1 MASKGRGRGRGGAGR
16 AIRSDEPSSGTLSQA
31 VGGRDMG
38 SIVEGTRRMGI
49 SREGSRPGSSQAS
62 ASAHSERPIAESM
75 ASLSL
80 TQVLPRRPGFGTL
93 GPRIPLKTNFT
104 EMRIPNNLCLHQYSV
119 RIERR
124 NELVIDRDKCREAFW
139 RMVSQNRAL
148 FGDNHF
154 GLVYDDAGLL
164 VTRKP
169 LSLNGQQSVEVLL
182 WQPERPNF
190 KPSFPDYKIVIREVG
205 ELRLS
210 FDETNERSR
219 ISMQFLDALVTQRV
233 RCPSEAISND
243 FYSFKESIYL
253 IPRPNAS
260 WTNWSIELGSGM
272 ETWTGLY
279 SAVKVCQRGLMLNS
293 DISTKAFY
301 KVDMPL
307 IDFYLSIVN
316 EFRGGTGGRMNR
328 RNLAMNA
335 SQREQLHKA
344 LQGLVLKFA
353 YTDTHMKFTSV
364 GQPATVQR
372 FIMQRTNE
380 EPREMTVEDYF
391 YNYKGIELE
400 YGNLPTIQCGPS
412 TKNIYIPMELLRLSD
427 RVQRVKKRLTDFQL
441 ARLIKESALDPRKRF
456 ERIEFMINGL
466 NSSEEDAFLQA
477 FDTEIGNR
485 FIRLDGRV
493 LPSPHLELF
502 NGFSIPVKDGVWPLR
517 NRVTEAPIKVIF
529 GVISVNGAINMN
541 EFRDP
546 FNVLMRACELFGMEF
561 ARSYRNPAEEVFKDG
576 WDTDDG
582 DVSSLMPIINAFK
595 KNVAL
600 TDVEDVRPLLIF
612 VVPKEDSRIYAGIK
626 VACDRE
632 AGIASQVIS
641 TKTFRRMAGRPENNA
656 VAHNIFL
663 KINAKLG
670 GVNNRVLQR
679 CLDWQKFTDH
689 EKPTLFI
696 GIDVT
701 HPSSGDTTSPS
712 IAAIVGSED
721 VAATRYSCSLKVQAT
736 NVERVFYMV
745 DAMRERLLSFIRRT
759 SLRPAHII
767 IFRDGVSNSEFVDTM
782 NDELTSLKAAMNRL
796 ASDYAPTI
804 SYVVIQKRHR
814 TRFFVECD
822 EFARGKHNVPP
833 GTVVDEEITSP
844 NMFDFYLCSH
854 LGAIGTS
861 RPAHYTVL
869 YDSWNLSPDD
879 WQQVAYAL
887 CHLYARCARSVSIP
901 APVYYAH
908 LACQRAR
915 FYLKEALSK
924 SSQQTAVSG
933 ELERMVKVHEN
944 APRMYYI

>member
-1 MASKGRGRGRGGAGR
+1 
-16 AIRSDEPSSGTLSQA
+16 
-31 VGGRDMG
+31 
-38 SIVEGTRRMGI
+38 
-49 SREGSRPGSSQAS
+49 
-62 ASAHSERPIAESM
+62 
-75 ASLSL
+75 
-80 TQVLPRRPGFGTL
+80 
-93 GPRIPLKTNFT
+93 
-104 EMRIPNNLCLHQYSV
+104 
-119 RIERR
+119 
-124 NELVIDRDKCREAFW
+124 
-139 RMVSQNRAL
+139 
-148 FGDNHF
+148 
-154 GLVYDDAGLL
+154 
-164 VTRKP
+164 
-169 LSLNGQQSVEVLL
+169 
-182 WQPERPNF
+182 
-190 KPSFPDYKIVIREVG
+190 
-205 ELRLS
+205 
-210 FDETNERSR
+210 
-219 ISMQFLDALVTQRV
+219 
-233 RCPSEAISND
+233 
-243 FYSFKESIYL
+243 
-253 IPRPNAS
+253 
-260 WTNWSIELGSGM
+260 
-272 ETWTGLY
+272 
-279 SAVKVCQRGLMLNS
+279 
-293 DISTKAFY
+293 
-301 KVDMPL
+301 
-307 IDFYLSIVN
+307 
-316 EFRGGTGGRMNR
+316 
-328 RNLAMNA
+328 
-335 SQREQLHKA
+335 
-344 LQGLVLKFA
+344 
-353 YTDTHMKFTSV
+353 MKFTSV

-441 ARLIKESALDPRKRF
+441 ARLIKAYYFLLHFDEESALDPRKRF

-561 ARSYRNPAEEVFKDG
+561 ARSYRNRAEEVFKDG

-924 SSQQTAVSG
+924 SSQQMAVSG

>member
-1 MASKGRGRGRGGAGR
+1 MRIAA
-16 AIRSDEPSSGTLSQA
+16 DH
-31 VGGRDMG
+31 
-38 SIVEGTRRMGI
+38 IVRVSFIT
-49 SREGSRPGSSQAS
+49 
-62 ASAHSERPIAESM
+62 
-75 ASLSL
+75 SLSIYD
-80 TQVLPRRPGFGTL
+80 RRFKSCF
-93 GPRIPLKTNFT
+93 I
-104 EMRIPNNLCLHQYSV
+104 CSV
-119 RIERR
+119 RFF
-124 NELVIDRDKCREAFW
+124 V
-139 RMVSQNRAL
+139 
-148 FGDNHF
+148 
-154 GLVYDDAGLL
+154 
-164 VTRKP
+164 
-169 LSLNGQQSVEVLL
+169 LSLVNVSSIDCL
-182 WQPERPNF
+182 QPL
-190 KPSFPDYKIVIREVG
+190 FPDYKIIIREVG

-210 FDETNERSR
+210 FGETDERSR
-219 ISMQFLDALVTQRV
+219 TSMQFLDSLVTQRV
-233 RCPSEAISND
+233 RCPREAISSD
-243 FYSFKESIYL
+243 FYPFKESIYL

-260 WTNWSIELGSGM
+260 WTKWSIELGSGI

-301 KVDMPL
+301 KVDMSL

-316 EFRGGTGGRMNR
+316 EFRGGTGTRMNR

-335 SQREQLHKA
+335 SQREQLQKA
-344 LQGLVLKFA
+344 LQGLILKFA

-372 FIMQRTNE
+372 FIMKRTNE
-380 EPREMTVEDYF
+380 QPREMTVEDYF

-412 TKNIYIPMELLRLSD
+412 SKTIYIPMELLRLSD
-427 RVQRVKKRLTDFQL
+427 RVQRVKKRLSDFQL
-441 ARLIKESALDPRKRF
+441 ARLIKESALDPQKRF
-456 ERIEFMINGL
+456 ERIEFMLNGL
-466 NSSEEDAFLQA
+466 DSSEKDAFLQA
-477 FDTEIGNR
+477 FETEIGNR
-485 FIRLDGRV
+485 FVRLDGRV

-529 GVISVNGAINMN
+529 GVISVNGAIKMD

-561 ARSYRNPAEEVFKDG
+561 ARSYRNAAEEVFKG
-576 WDTDDG
+576 SWDTDDG

-600 TDVEDVRPLLIF
+600 TDVEDVRPMLIF

-641 TKTFRRMAGRPENNA
+641 TKTFRRMAGRAENNA

-663 KINAKLG
+663 KINVKLG

-679 CLDWQKFTDH
+679 CLDWQKFTDY
-689 EKPTLFI
+689 EEPTLFI

-721 VAATRYSCSLKVQAT
+721 VAATRYSCSLKVQAS
-736 NVERVFYMV
+736 NAERVVYMV

-782 NDELTSLKAAMNRL
+782 NDELSSLKAAMNRL
-796 ASDYAPTI
+796 DSDYNPTL

-814 TRFFVECD
+814 TRFFVERD

-861 RPAHYTVL
+861 RPAHYTIL

-915 FYLKEALSK
+915 FYLKEALSR
-924 SSQQTAVSG
+924 SNQQMAVSR
-933 ELERMVKVHEN
+933 ELERMVEVHEN